1 MSQTQRFMEAF
12 RGSDAAHGQTQI
24 GTKRKNGKTE
34 AKSFVVREPLT
45 EAKVEEHLSGKS
57 GVGAIPIRSDNK
69 CCFAALDIDTY
80 PIDHQKIV
88 MAIAEFSLPIV
99 VCRSKSG
106 GAHLYIFFD
115 DWYEAI
121 YVREYMSEIAAALG
135 YAGCEIFPK
144 QDEILADRGDVGNFI
159 NLPYFNAETTTRYAV
174 DLTGT
179 DMSLDQ
185 FLDFIDE
192 NRVSLSDL
200 EKIDFGTAREFMY
213 DGPPCLQIIMS
224 DGTVEGHRNTVMLNY
239 GVYLKAKYPED
250 WMSRF
255 EEGNVRYCKPALP
268 ASEIVTLQQQLSKKD
283 YFYQCKVEPLCSHCN
298 KQLCRSR
305 KFGIGSSEMSMPSIS
320 GLTIMLSEPRLY
332 FLDVDGQR
340 LELATK
346 QLQIPLQF
354 QEACME
360 QLNYMPPLL
369 KAAEWQQVV
378 NDLMS
383 NATTIEVP
391 EELTVTGQFKELLQ
405 VFCTSRIRAMSPEE
419 LELGKPWT
427 DDGKTYFKIKGLQE
441 FLKNRSFTKL
451 NRPQIQQRLEE
462 INGKD
467 KCNGKYRYKDD
478 TGKWHEVRVW
488 WVPEFKNAEVELPAG
503 EEYEAPF

>member
-12 RGSDAAHGQTQI
+12 RGSDAAHGQTHI

-80 PIDHQKIV
+80 PIDHHKIV
-88 MAIAEFSLPIV
+88 MAIAEFNLPMV

-159 NLPYFNAETTTRYAV
+159 NLPYFDAETTTRYAV

-185 FLDFIDE
+185 FLEFIDE

-268 ASEIVTLQQQLSKKD
+268 ASEIVTLQQQLAKKD

-369 KAAEWQQVV
+369 KAGEWQQVV

-478 TGKWHEVRVW
+478 SGKWHEVRVW

>member
-80 PIDHQKIV
+80 PIDHHKIV
-88 MAIAEFSLPIV
+88 MAIAEFSLPMV

-135 YAGCEIFPK
+135 YAGCEIFP
-144 QDEILADRGDVGNFI
+144 N
-159 NLPYFNAETTTRYAV
+159 
-174 DLTGT
+174 
-179 DMSLDQ
+179 
-185 FLDFIDE
+185 
-192 NRVSLSDL
+192 VSLSDL

-369 KAAEWQQVV
+369 KAGEWQQVV

-478 TGKWHEVRVW
+478 SGKWHEVRVW